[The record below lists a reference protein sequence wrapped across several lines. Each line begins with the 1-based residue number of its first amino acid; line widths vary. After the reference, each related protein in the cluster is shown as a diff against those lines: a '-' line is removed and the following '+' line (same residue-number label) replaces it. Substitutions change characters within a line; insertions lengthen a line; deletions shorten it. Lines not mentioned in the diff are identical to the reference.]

1 MTELLDP
8 PRPALAPVAA
18 PPDAPRVTRGR
29 VLRRRVTVLA
39 VLAAV
44 LAVAV
49 QRVLAGEGD
58 LVNTGGASL
67 LDDLLSRA
75 LSPRLDAEFLEL
87 VARATV
93 TTVAF
98 AAVGA
103 AGALLVGLL
112 GGLVLSDAAWSRRP
126 PLGVRLV
133 RTALRGVLVLA
144 RSIHELVWALLLVT
158 VLGLDPLV
166 AVLALVIP
174 FGAQTA
180 QVFAETFDG
189 VRGGA
194 HAELRR
200 AGAPRTAAV
209 LYALVP
215 SASPLLL
222 SYSFYRFECS
232 LRSTVLLGFVG
243 VGGLGQELVVSLQSR
258 NWEEVWTL
266 VLALLVLSAL
276 VEAWSA
282 RVRRE
287 AGPVRTA
294 ARRVGDAGGDAEGVA
309 TATGTRADTV
319 PPRRTWTR
327 VTVLLGGPGLVVAW
341 WWTGATFAGFVDPV
355 TWQLT
360 GELVGELVQPAWP
373 EGGASRLLLSALD
386 TLAMAVLA
394 MAFAVV
400 LTLVLSPWAAAPAA
414 RSEHGSLVG
423 SRGAVAGRRGAAL
436 VRALVRLVARALLL
450 ALRSVPPTVWAVL
463 ALFVFFPG
471 VLPGA
476 VALGLYAGGILG
488 RLVAEAWESVDRG
501 PRDALVRGGVEPWR
515 AGLLATVPPSASQLT
530 TYTLYRFE
538 VAVRDTAVVGVVGAA
553 GLGRLLGDNVAI
565 FNFPVVAS
573 VLLASFAV
581 SVAVEL
587 VSRRTRKALQT

>member
-1 MTELLDP
+1 MTDLLDA
-8 PRPALAPVAA
+8 PRQVPAVA
-18 PPDAPRVTRGR
+18 PPDRLGVTRAA
-29 VLRRRVTVLA
+29 VLRRRATTVA

-44 LAVAV
+44 LGVAGW
-49 QRVLAGEGD
+49 RALDGAGD
-58 LVNTGGASL
+58 VINTGGAAL
-67 LDDLLSRA
+67 LDDLLGRA

-87 VARATV
+87 VARAAV

-103 AGALLVGLL
+103 AGALVVGLL
-112 GGLVLSDAAWSRRP
+112 GGLALSDAAWSRRP
-126 PLGVRLV
+126 PWPVRAL
-133 RTALRGVLVLA
+133 RSALRGVLVAA
-144 RSIHELVWALLLVT
+144 RSVHELVWALLFVT

-166 AVLALVIP
+166 AVLALVVP

-180 QVFAETFDG
+180 QVYAETFDG

-194 HAELRR
+194 HAALRR

-222 SYSFYRFECS
+222 SYAFYRFECS

-266 VLALLVLSAL
+266 VLALLALSAL
-276 VEAWSA
+276 VEGWSA

-287 AGPVRTA
+287 AGALGAACPPADTA
-294 ARRVGDAGGDAEGVA
+294 DAEGIGA
-309 TATGTRADTV
+309 LAAAREESA

-327 VTVLLGGPGLVVAW
+327 WSVLLGLPGLAVAW
-341 WWTGATFAGFVDPV
+341 WWTGATLDGLTDPL

-360 GELVGELVQPAWP
+360 QELLADLVRPALP
-373 EGGASRLLLSALD
+373 DGGMSALLLAVLD
-386 TLAMAVLA
+386 TLAIAVLA
-394 MAFAVV
+394 MAGAVL
-400 LTLVLSPWAAAPAA
+400 LTLLLAPWAAAPA
-414 RSEHGSLVG
+414 
-423 SRGAVAGRRGAAL
+423 GRRRVTAGTATRAAL
-436 VRALVRLVARALLL
+436 RLAARTLLL
-450 ALRSVPPTVWAVL
+450 GLRSVPPTVWAVL

-471 VLPGA
+471 VVPGA
-476 VALGLYAGGILG
+476 VALGLYAAGILG
-488 RLVAEAWESVDRG
+488 RLVAEAWESVDRR
-501 PRDALVRGGVEPWR
+501 PRDALVRAGSPPWR
-515 AGLLATVPPSASQLT
+515 AGLLAVVPPSAQQLT

-553 GLGRLLGDNVAI
+553 GLGRLLGEGLAA
-565 FNFPVVAS
+565 FRYPVVAS

-581 SVAVEL
+581 SVAVEMISRRVRTSL
-587 VSRRTRKALQT
+587 VSDRPRRTTPY

>member
-8 PRPALAPVAA
+8 PRLAPVAA
-18 PPDAPRVTRGR
+18 PPDRPRVTRAA
-29 VLRRRVTVLA
+29 VLQRRGGTLVVLA
-39 VLAAV
+39 VV
-44 LAVAV
+44 LAVAGW
-49 QRVLAGEGD
+49 RGLAGPGEV
-58 LVNTGGASL
+58 VNTGGAAL
-67 LDDLLSRA
+67 LDDLLGRA
-75 LSPRLDAEFLEL
+75 LSPRLDAEFLAL

-103 AGALLVGLL
+103 AGALVVGLL

-126 PLGVRLV
+126 PAPIRALRAV
-133 RTALRGVLVLA
+133 LRGVLVAA
-144 RSIHELVWALLLVT
+144 RSVHELVWALLLVS

-166 AVLALVIP
+166 AVLALVVP

-180 QVFAETFDG
+180 QVYAETFDG

-194 HAELRR
+194 HAALRR
-200 AGAPRTAAV
+200 AGAPRSAAV
-209 LYALVP
+209 AYALVP

-222 SYSFYRFECS
+222 SYAFYRFECS

-266 VLALLVLSAL
+266 VGALLLLSAL

-287 AGPVRTA
+287 AGPLGSACAPV
-294 ARRVGDAGGDAEGVA
+294 EGVDGEA
-309 TATGTRADTV
+309 VGALTAGREEAA

-327 VTVLLGGPGLVVAW
+327 WSLLLGVPGLAAAW
-341 WWTGATFAGFVDPV
+341 WWTGATFSGLADPQ
-355 TWQLT
+355 TWELT
-360 GELVGELVQPAWP
+360 RALLADLVPPGLPD
-373 EGGASRLLLSALD
+373 GGATALLASVVD
-386 TLAMAVLA
+386 TLVMAVLA
-394 MAFAVV
+394 MAGAVL
-400 LTLVLSPWAAAPAA
+400 LTLLLAPWAAAAT
-414 RSEHGSLVG
+414 GS
-423 SRGAVAGRRGAAL
+423 SRGSSWPA
-436 VRALVRLVARALLL
+436 RALRSAARLVARTLLL

-471 VLPGA
+471 VVPGA

-488 RLVAEAWESVDRG
+488 RLVAEAWESVDRR
-501 PRDALVRGGVEPWR
+501 PRDALVRAGTAPWR
-515 AGLLATVPPSASQLT
+515 AGLLAVVPPSAQQLS

-538 VAVRDTAVVGVVGAA
+538 VCVRDTAVVGVVGAA
-553 GLGRLLGDNVAI
+553 GLGRLLGEGLAS
-565 FNFPVVAS
+565 FRFPVVAT

-587 VSRRTRKALQT
+587 LSRRLRRAMVS